1 MTTSVSF
8 RPVVSNFAPS
18 MQTNQAK
25 DFKIALCELNETS
38 REKKMNALLFMSNK
52 LNLES
57 KINETKVAPVEF
69 VEDVK
74 PVKTQSFKG
83 IEKNSNVTAPSL
95 ESTIKNFQKGKTL
108 SKVESDAKLT
118 NQMNYF
124 AMNNRVLHGL
134 V

>member
-1 MTTSVSF
+1 MTTSVSL

-18 MQTNQAK
+18 MQNNQAK
-25 DFKIALCELNETS
+25 DLKIALCELNETS
-38 REKKMNALLFMSNK
+38 REKRMNALSFMSNK

-74 PVKTQSFKG
+74 PTQSFKG
-83 IEKNSNVTAPSL
+83 IEKSSNVTAPSL
-95 ESTIKNFQKGKTL
+95 ESKIKNFQKGKTL
-108 SKVESDAKLT
+108 SRVDNDVKLT

>member
-1 MTTSVSF
+1 MTTSVSL

-18 MQTNQAK
+18 MQNNQAK
-25 DFKIALCELNETS
+25 DLKIALCELNETS
-38 REKKMNALLFMSNK
+38 REKRMNALSFMSNK

-74 PVKTQSFKG
+74 PTQSFKG
-83 IEKNSNVTAPSL
+83 IEKSSNVTAPSL

-108 SKVESDAKLT
+108 SRVDNDLKLT
-118 NQMNYF
+118 KQMNYF

>member
-1 MTTSVSF
+1 MTTSVSL
-8 RPVVSNFAPS
+8 RPVVSNLAPS
-18 MQTNQAK
+18 MQNNQAK
-25 DFKIALCELNETS
+25 NLKIALCELNEVS
-38 REKKMNALLFMSNK
+38 REKRMNALSFMSNK

-74 PVKTQSFKG
+74 PTQSFKG
-83 IEKNSNVTAPSL
+83 IEKSSNVTAPSL

-108 SKVESDAKLT
+108 SRVDNDAKLT
-118 NQMNYF
+118 SQMNYI

>member
-1 MTTSVSF
+1 MTTSVSL

-18 MQTNQAK
+18 MQNNQAK
-25 DFKIALCELNETS
+25 DLKIALCELNETS
-38 REKKMNALLFMSNK
+38 REKRMNALSFMSNK

-74 PVKTQSFKG
+74 PTQSFKG
-83 IEKNSNVTAPSL
+83 IEKSSNVTAPSL

-108 SKVESDAKLT
+108 SRVDNDVKLT